1 MINNK
6 IDKRKWFRINLI
18 TTGGTIE
25 KTYDEE
31 EGTLFNRET
40 VIKNRINQRLRLPYT
55 EIIVHSLMSKDSL
68 DMTIEDRRLILA
80 KIEELAKEHCP
91 IVVLH
96 GTDTMQQTA
105 ELVEAEFDASDVVVI
120 FTGAMRP
127 LGFEDSDALQNV
139 TEALYAAQIVSS
151 GVYISFHNRLF
162 DVPGVRKN
170 KKLGTFED
178 FY

>member
-1 MINNK
+1 MRK
-6 IDKRKWFRINLI
+6 IYIL

-25 KTYDEE
+25 KTYDEM

-40 VIKNRINQRLRLPYT
+40 VVQNRLNQRLRLPYT
-55 EIIVHSLMSKDSL
+55 EIEVRSLMTKDSL
-68 DMTIEDRRLILA
+68 DMTLGDR
-80 KIEELAKEHCP
+80 EHICQSIKYLSESDDKP

-105 ELVEAEFDASDVVVI
+105 ELVAQNLPGLKVPVI

-139 TEALYAAQIVSS
+139 TEALYACQLVENS
-151 GVYISFHNRLF
+151 VYISFHNHLF
-162 DVPGVRKN
+162 NVPGVRKN
-170 KKLGTFED
+170 KSKRTFES
-178 FY
+178 F